1 MLAPRGMPAVSSLC
15 LVDDDSCN
23 PAGEL
28 GPRRLVVPSRRSRV
42 VGACDMADTRM
53 CRCCIQVVC
62 ICRGFTAL
70 GLRLAGGLIGGSA
83 SGARS
88 VCVLSRGGSLEE
100 CRLSK
105 VPSFAEDMVAADQ
118 AHAHG
123 EARSAADVFA
133 ELDAQDAGQ

>member
-1 MLAPRGMPAVSSLC
+1 M
-15 LVDDDSCN
+15 
-23 PAGEL
+23 
-28 GPRRLVVPSRRSRV
+28 
-42 VGACDMADTRM
+42 
-53 CRCCIQVVC
+53 
-62 ICRGFTAL
+62 GFTAL

-83 SGARS
+83 SVRARTPTGR
-88 VCVLSRGGSLEE
+88 RGGSLEE

-123 EARSAADVFA
+123 EAGSAADVFA